1 MVLVQ
6 ESANQLFGVVLFL
19 LFVGIP
25 AAEIALFIVVG
36 GEIGV
41 WATIALVILTA
52 MAGSALIRRQGLRTL
67 TRAQETLARSE
78 LPIEEAFDGICLVA
92 GGALLLT
99 PGFFTDGIGLLLLLP
114 PFRALIRRPILQRVT
129 MRMAGQGFRASTSEQ
144 PPSGARGPIID
155 GEFHEVDPRDGSP
168 PRGPTLPPNN
178 P

>member
-1 MVLVQ
+1 MVLIQ
-6 ESANQLFGVVLFL
+6 ESANQLFGVILFL

-92 GGALLLT
+92 AGALLLT
-99 PGFFTDGIGLLLLLP
+99 PGFFTDAIGLFLLIPL
-114 PFRALIRRPILQRVT
+114 FRTLIRRPILRRFS
-129 MRMAGQGFRASTSEQ
+129 MRMAGHGFRAPT
-144 PPSGARGPIID
+144 GDRGPIID
-155 GEFHEVDPRDGSP
+155 GEFHEVDPRDGSG

>member
-1 MVLVQ
+1 MVLVE

-67 TRAQETLARSE
+67 TRAQETLSRSE
-78 LPIEEAFDGICLVA
+78 LPINEAFDGICLVA
-92 GGALLLT
+92 AGALLLT
-99 PGFFTDGIGLLLLLP
+99 PGFFTDAIGLFLLVP
-114 PFRALIRRPILQRVT
+114 PFRALIRRPIISRIGA
-129 MRMAGQGFRASTSEQ
+129 RMTGQGFRPQTGE
-144 PPSGARGPIID
+144 RGPIID
-155 GEFHEVDPRDGSP
+155 GDFHEVDPQDPSD
-168 PRGPTLPPNN
+168 PRGPTLPPRH

>member
-25 AAEIALFIVVG
+25 AAEITMFIVVG

-78 LPIEEAFDGICLVA
+78 LPLEEAFDGICLVA
-92 GGALLLT
+92 AGAFLLT
-99 PGFFTDGIGLLLLLP
+99 PGFLTDAIGLFLLLP
-114 PFRALIRRPILQRVT
+114 PLRALIRRPILRRFTVH
-129 MRMAGQGFRASTSEQ
+129 MAGRRFRAPTGET
-144 PPSGARGPIID
+144 GPIID
-155 GEFHEVDPRDGSP
+155 GEFSEVDPRDGSA
-168 PRGPTLPPNN
+168 PRGPTLPPKH

>member
-1 MVLVQ
+1 
-6 ESANQLFGVVLFL
+6 LFGVVLFL

-25 AAEIALFIVVG
+25 AAEIALFVVVG

-78 LPIEEAFDGICLVA
+78 QPLEEAFDGICLLA
-92 GGALLLT
+92 AGALLLT
-99 PGFFTDGIGLLLLLP
+99 PGFLTDAIGLFLLLP
-114 PFRALIRRPILQRVT
+114 PLRALIRRPILRRFAVHI
-129 MRMAGQGFRASTSEQ
+129 AGRKFRAPTNE
-144 PPSGARGPIID
+144 RGPIID
-155 GEFHEVDPRDGSP
+155 GEFSEVDPRDRSA
-168 PRGPTLPPNN
+168 PRGPTLPPKN

>member
-1 MVLVQ
+1 M
-6 ESANQLFGVVLFL
+6 FGVVLFL

-41 WATIALVILTA
+41 WATISLVILTA

-92 GGALLLT
+92 AGALLLT
-99 PGFFTDGIGLLLLLP
+99 PGFFTDAIGLLLLVP
-114 PFRALIRRPILQRVT
+114 PLRVLIRRPILRRLTV
-129 MRMAGQGFRASTSEQ
+129 RMAGPSSRA
-144 PPSGARGPIID
+144 PSGERGPIID
-155 GEFHEVDPRDGSP
+155 GEFHEVDPRDGSA